1 MFARPCFA
9 YSPTAALRRVRDDIA
24 KSDGKRRGILATQQD
39 FTRLLWPSTLVN
51 AVTYISNLLSNC
63 GCRRMVRRDTS
74 MLLEKFALKRL
85 R

>member
-51 AVTYISNLLSNC
+51 AVTCI
-63 GCRRMVRRDTS
+63 
-74 MLLEKFALKRL
+74 
-85 R
+85 